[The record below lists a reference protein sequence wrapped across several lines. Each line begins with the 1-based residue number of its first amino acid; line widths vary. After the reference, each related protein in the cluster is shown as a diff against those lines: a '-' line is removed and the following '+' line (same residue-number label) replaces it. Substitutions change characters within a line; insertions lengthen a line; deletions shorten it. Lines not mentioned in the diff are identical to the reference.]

1 MKTKTLISFAV
12 ASTLGCSAAFAGS
25 SHEVMTPSAT
35 NESGEAILKHG
46 QGFSGPQPELQALGM
61 TSSSASSSDSFSSS
75 SASVSSDESL
85 ALGDQGIYSEYYV
98 VSYTPVTVDTYY
110 IIDSDQ
116 LSWND
121 DAFSLSPTHE
131 LALIP
136 SSSDEMVYDLVLV
149 PVDEITASYSF
160 DSEMS
165 TGD

>member
-1 MKTKTLISFAV
+1 MKTKTLISLAV
-12 ASTLGCSAAFAGS
+12 ASTLGWSAGAIAGS
-25 SHEVMTPSAT
+25 SHEVMTPSAA
-35 NESGEAILKHG
+35 NESGEVILKHG
-46 QGFSGPQPELQALGM
+46 QGFSGPQPELALGA

-98 VSYTPVTVDTYY
+98 VSYTPMVETYY
-110 IIDSDQ
+110 IIDSEQ

-136 SSSDEMVYDLVLV
+136 SSSDEMFYDLVLV
-149 PVDEITASYSF
+149 PVDEVTASYSF